1 MAYGLNKCTLIGYVG
16 RDATTHQTPGGRP
29 VTSFTVAVPR
39 PANVTDGTDRRE
51 KAEWFKVVTWNG
63 LAGFCAEHVRTGER
77 VYVEG
82 RVHLRSW
89 HGTDGKNHSE
99 LELTAS
105 EVLLLS
111 PKAQDAEPEEELEAV
126 PA

>member
-1 MAYGLNKCTLIGYVG
+1 
-16 RDATTHQTPGGRP
+16 THQTPGGRL
-29 VTSFTVAVPR
+29 VTRFTVGVPR

-51 KAEWFKVVTWNG
+51 KAEWFKVVTWNK

-89 HGTDGKNHSE
+89 TGSIKEVRFSE

-111 PKAQDAEPEEELEAV
+111 PKAQDAEPEDELEAV